1 MFTGIIED
9 LGRVESAQRTSGMRL
24 VVASRLATGDLADV
38 KLGDSIAVRGACL
51 TVVEHTRGR
60 FAFDVSPETLARTT
74 LGALVPAAVVHLERA
89 LRLGARLDG
98 HLVQGHVDGV
108 ATLVERA
115 RAGGTGA
122 GWELTFE
129 LPPELARQVVLKGS
143 IALDGV
149 SLTVAHLEDTE
160 RRTAR
165 VRIAIVPHTSEKTHL
180 TELAL
185 GAKVNVETDLLGKYV
200 ARLLG
205 ADTAAASA
213 SATGAGGITR
223 ERLSA
228 LGFGER

>member
-1 MFTGIIED
+1 M
-9 LGRVESAQRTSGMRL
+9 
-24 VVASRLATGDLADV
+24 
-38 KLGDSIAVRGACL
+38 
-51 TVVEHTRGR
+51 
-60 FAFDVSPETLARTT
+60 
-74 LGALVPAAVVHLERA
+74 
-89 LRLGARLDG
+89 RLGARLDG

-149 SLTVAHLEDTE
+149 SLTVAQLEDTE

-165 VRIAIVPHTSEKTHL
+165 VRIAVVPHTAEKTRL
-180 TELAL
+180 TELTI

-205 ADTAAASA
+205 AEASA
-213 SATGAGGITR
+213 PDAAGASAAGGITR